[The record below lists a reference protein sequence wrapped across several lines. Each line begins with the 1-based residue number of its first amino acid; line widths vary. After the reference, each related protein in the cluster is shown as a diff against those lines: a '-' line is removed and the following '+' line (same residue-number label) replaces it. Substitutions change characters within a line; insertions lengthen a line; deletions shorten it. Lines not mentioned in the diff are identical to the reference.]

1 MAMLSPASGFLRGLR
16 AACLGVVG
24 LLLALV
30 GHLAAGGVAPQPAVL
45 LLLAGLLGVAGA
57 WLTRVRLSPIRIGM
71 SLAGMQVLLHE
82 VFMLSGAP
90 AGCLMTGVSTPAAAR
105 MGGGQP
111 MLGCAVSMAHA
122 GMGQPSALAAPAMVV
137 AHVAA
142 TAVMAALLAHG
153 EAVLWFLAECVRRPR
168 WIALGAPGRRAVG
181 DVRSCAPRSAGS
193 RFARGGVGR
202 RGPPTLVLFAI
213 V

>member
-1 MAMLSPASGFLRGLR
+1 MLSPASGFLRVLR

-30 GHLAAGGVAPQPAVL
+30 AHLTAGGVAPQPAVL
-45 LLLAGLLGVAGA
+45 LPLAGLLGVAAA
-57 WLTRVRLSPIRIGM
+57 WLTRVRLSPTRIGM
-71 SLAGMQVLLHE
+71 SLAGMQVVLHE

-90 AGCLMTGVSTPAAAR
+90 AGCLMTGVSTPAAAY
-105 MGGGQP
+105 MGHGQP

-122 GMGQPSALAAPAMVV
+122 GMGQRSVVAAPAMVV
-137 AHVAA
+137 AHVGA
-142 TAVMAALLAHG
+142 TAVMAALLAYG
-153 EAVLWFLAECVRRPR
+153 EAVLWFLAECARRPR
-168 WIALGAPGRRAVG
+168 WIALRHPEPPAAGGVC
-181 DVRSCAPRSAGS
+181 SWSPRSTGS